1 MGDIFRVVLRNML
14 IYKRLSKI
22 LGGVILKHYFVGI
35 FGYLEN
41 NYYFCYGLWG
51 SRA

>member
-1 MGDIFRVVLRNML
+1 MGAIFRIVLRNVL

-22 LGGVILKHYFVGI
+22 LGGGVILKHYFVGI

-41 NYYFCYGLWG
+41 NYYFCYGL
-51 SRA
+51 